1 MICAIIEVSPDPEN
15 GTICKF
21 IKPDTC
27 TYGAGA
33 DAECHH
39 VGDGCHSDGD
49 PGVLHGE
56 GDLLLHRAS
65 ALAVL
70 LEVAHALQDD
80 EHVVDADT

>member
-1 MICAIIEVSPDPEN
+1 MICEIIDELPDPDQN
-15 GTICKF
+15 GTFCTF
-21 IKPDTC
+21 IKPD

-39 VGDGCHSDGD
+39 VGDGCHGDGD

-70 LEVAHALQDD
+70 LEVAHTLQDD